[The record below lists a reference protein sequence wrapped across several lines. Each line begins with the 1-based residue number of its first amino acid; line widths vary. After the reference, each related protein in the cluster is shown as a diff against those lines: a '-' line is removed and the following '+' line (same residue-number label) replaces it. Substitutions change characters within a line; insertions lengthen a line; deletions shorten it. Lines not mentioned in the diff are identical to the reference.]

1 MYKMRTLADVRADI
15 DAIDADIER
24 TMRAR
29 QKLSEE
35 AQTLKTSEVP
45 LFAPKRETEIA
56 EAHKQRAALW
66 QTLTR
71 SSRCDLLDMTR
82 EPIGGVLGPGF
93 HVIAGPCSIESE
105 AHAFETAERLAAI
118 GVRRMRGGC
127 WKPRTSPYAFQGH
140 GADALRWMRAACD
153 RFGLE
158 LWTEVRDIANLQY
171 ANMIDVAWIGARNA
185 TNYELLRVT
194 GERCPRVL
202 MKRSPA
208 QTVEEWLQA
217 AEYIRL
223 GGARVTLCE
232 RGIKGSDPMLRNTFD
247 IAGALLARAMGG
259 YEVIVDASHATGLAP
274 LVIPLVKAARAA
286 GLDGAIVEAH
296 PRPAESVTDA
306 KQAIG
311 IDDVQKV
318 LTQPSE

>member
-1 MYKMRTLADVRADI
+1 MRTLADVRADI
-15 DAIDADIER
+15 DAIDSDIEQR
-24 TMRAR
+24 VRAR
-29 QKLSEE
+29 QELSEE
-35 AQTLKTSEVP
+35 AQALKSADVA
-45 LFAPKRETEIA
+45 LFAPKRETELA

-66 QTLTR
+66 REMTR

-105 AHAFETAERLAAI
+105 AHAFETAEQLASI

-140 GADALRWMRAACD
+140 GLDALRWMREACD

-158 LWTEVRDIANLQY
+158 LWTEVRDLANLQH
-171 ANMIDVAWIGARNA
+171 ASLIDVAWIGARNA
-185 TNYELLRVT
+185 TNYELLHAT

-202 MKRSPA
+202 MKRGPA

-259 YEVIVDASHATGLAP
+259 YEVIVDASHATGLATLVVP
-274 LVIPLVKAARAA
+274 LIRAAHAA
-286 GLDGAIVEAH
+286 GLDGAIIEAH
-296 PRPAESVTDA
+296 PCPEKSITDA
-306 KQAIG
+306 KQAVTFG
-311 IDDVQKV
+311 EVAQCMNSTV
-318 LTQPSE
+318 RYA